1 MILKETLRSIV
12 KSQQKDLECSEQGI
26 PRATAQK
33 IDLTLPFAVIL
44 SGVRR
49 CGKSTLLRQI
59 MATNASSY
67 YFNFEDPR
75 ATSFELNDF
84 QKLNEIFREEYGE
97 ADNYFFDEIQNVEK
111 WELFVRTMLDKK
123 KHFLITGS
131 NASLMSK
138 ELGTRL
144 TGRHLKQELFPF
156 SFCEFLTFSSRKKEA
171 QSFGEYM
178 RKGGFPEFLKYGRS
192 EILQELFNDIIM
204 RDIVVRHK
212 LRSPKVIKEMALFL
226 ISNVGVEFSYNN
238 LAKTF
243 NLGSTNSAIAF
254 ISYLEDSYLLFT
266 VSKFDYS
273 LKKQAVNP
281 KKAYLIDNGL
291 AEVNSVSFS
300 ENKGR
305 MFENCVFLELRRTGK
320 EIYYFREKKECDF
333 LIKEKNMIVKAIQTC
348 YELNEDNKKREIDG
362 LIEAMVKFDLAE
374 GLILTYDQEDE
385 IEILGKTIKIKPAWR
400 WFQGTVFEPNRSQY
414 STSKHK
420 IP

>member
-12 KSQQKDLECSEQGI
+12 KSQQEDLKSAEQGI
-26 PRATAQK
+26 PRATTQK

-44 SGVRR
+44 SGIRR

-59 MATNASSY
+59 MATTASSY

-84 QKLNEIFREEYGE
+84 QKLNEIFREEFGE
-97 ADNYFFDEIQNVEK
+97 TDNYFFDEIQNVEK
-111 WELFVRTMLDKK
+111 WELFVRTMLDNK

-156 SFCEFLTFSSRKKEA
+156 SYCEFLNFTSKKKEA

-178 RKGGFPEFLKYGRS
+178 RKGGFPEFLKYGKS
-192 EILQELFNDIIM
+192 DILQELFNDIIM

-212 LRSPKVIKEMALFL
+212 LRSPKVIKEMTLFL
-226 ISNVGVEFSYNN
+226 ISNVGTEFSYNN

-281 KKAYLIDNGL
+281 KKVYLIDNGL
-291 AEVNSVSFS
+291 AYVNSISFS

-333 LIKEKNMIVKAIQTC
+333 LIKEKNKIVKAIQTC

-362 LIEAMVKFDLAE
+362 LIEAMTKFDLPE

-385 IEILGKTIKIKPAWR
+385 IKILGKTIKIKPAWR
-400 WFQGTVFEPNRSQY
+400 WFQ
-414 STSKHK
+414 
-420 IP
+420 